1 MPLSAPTTQSPLSL
15 LLSAPPIVP
24 FPLSSLPH
32 LFPIFL
38 FSAGPSLCLS
48 LPLRFLWMKVEEK
61 AGAGLVGGWD
71 ASGSRA
77 ICPRP
82 AGLGS
87 VDLVLDSPGPRLPR
101 KEVLEGPSPPTVGPQ
116 SAP

>member
-15 LLSAPPIVP
+15 LLSAPIVP

-32 LFPIFL
+32 LFPVFL

-61 AGAGLVGGWD
+61 AGAGPVGGWD
-71 ASGSRA
+71 AGGSRA